1 MNRYDR
7 LMKRLQDTGVI
18 LMDGATGTEIERRG
32 VAQLANAWN
41 GGGAMSDPS
50 VVMAVHEEYILKG
63 AEIIISNIFAN
74 TKHVLRDVGR
84 EFDFEKLNYKGA

>member
-1 MNRYDR
+1 
-7 LMKRLQDTGVI
+7 MKRSQDTGVI
-18 LMDGATGTEIERRG
+18 LLEGATGTEIERRG
-32 VAQLANAWN
+32 VARLANAWN

>member
-7 LMKRLQDTGVI
+7 LMKKAQDRDVI

-41 GGGAMSDPS
+41 GGGAMSDPDT
-50 VVMAVHEEYILKG
+50 VIAVHGEYISKG
-63 AEIIISNIFAN
+63 AEIIISNTFAIA
-74 TKHVLRDVGR
+74 KYAL
-84 EFDFEKLNYKGA
+84 